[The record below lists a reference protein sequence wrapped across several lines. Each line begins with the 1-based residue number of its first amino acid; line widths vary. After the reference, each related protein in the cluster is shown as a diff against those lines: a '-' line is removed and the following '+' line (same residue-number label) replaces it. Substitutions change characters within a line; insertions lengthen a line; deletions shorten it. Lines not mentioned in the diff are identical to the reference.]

1 MNKLLHNNTLFTLT
15 LLGIATALAFF
26 SHSFLKILQTSHYF
40 ILLPKS

>member
-26 SHSFLKILQTSHYF
+26 FLIRF
-40 ILLPKS
+40 